1 MPRPCKIVVIGPES
15 TGKSTLSAALATV
28 LDTAWNPEYAR
39 EYLDV
44 IKRPYTE
51 EDLLQIAGGQL
62 AKEDDLL
69 TKAKDYLICDTDLYV
84 LKVWGESRY
93 GRCHQKILEAIAIRP
108 YDLYLLT
115 YPDMVWT
122 PDPYREHPL
131 EADRAYFYH
140 QYRDIV
146 QQSGIPWVDIR
157 GNAQQRLGKAL
168 EAIREMKA
176 MNSEGSIA
184 ND

>member
-15 TGKSTLSAALATV
+15 TGKSTLSAALATA
-28 LDTAWNPEYAR
+28 LDTMWNPEYAR
-39 EYLDV
+39 EYLDI

-51 EDLLQIAGGQL
+51 GDLLQIACRQL
-62 AKEDDLL
+62 AREDDLL
-69 TKAKDYLICDTDLYV
+69 SQAKSYLICDTDLYV

-93 GRCHQKILEAIAIRP
+93 GRCHRKILEAIAVRP
-108 YDLYLLT
+108 CDLYLLT
-115 YPDMVWT
+115 YPDIAWT

-146 QQSGIPWVDIR
+146 QQSGVPWADVR
-157 GNAQQRLGKAL
+157 GNAQQRLEKAL
-168 EAIREMKA
+168 QAIYQMKA
-176 MNSEGSIA
+176 MDSE
-184 ND
+184 